1 MTAYKSQM
9 TGQFMGYCYK
19 TNLSNE
25 FPKYSVVGVSLEEF
39 AFKPLSPGFKSA
51 YRKLQKLFF
60 FFNRKRE
67 KEKQHVVF
75 FFSALKWMLLKHITP
90 YLTGGGKKS
99 TFWNWASV
107 FFDSTKATV
116 PTLSNATRR
125 LLLQLILYSL
135 HQSFGKGGREKTE
148 SERAKE
154 TSSSEPLMTRAKHVE
169 GKSPNSGYSFSIPW
183 QAAKLNISAG

>member
-51 YRKLQKLFF
+51 YRKHQKLF

-67 KEKQHVVF
+67 KEKQHVF
-75 FFSALKWMLLKHITP
+75 FFFFCSALK
-90 YLTGGGKKS
+90 
-99 TFWNWASV
+99 
-107 FFDSTKATV
+107 
-116 PTLSNATRR
+116 
-125 LLLQLILYSL
+125 
-135 HQSFGKGGREKTE
+135 
-148 SERAKE
+148 
-154 TSSSEPLMTRAKHVE
+154 
-169 GKSPNSGYSFSIPW
+169 
-183 QAAKLNISAG
+183 

>member
-75 FFSALKWMLLKHITP
+75 FFSALK
-90 YLTGGGKKS
+90 
-99 TFWNWASV
+99 
-107 FFDSTKATV
+107 
-116 PTLSNATRR
+116 
-125 LLLQLILYSL
+125 
-135 HQSFGKGGREKTE
+135 
-148 SERAKE
+148 
-154 TSSSEPLMTRAKHVE
+154 
-169 GKSPNSGYSFSIPW
+169 
-183 QAAKLNISAG
+183 

>member
-1 MTAYKSQM
+1 
-9 TGQFMGYCYK
+9 MGYCYK

-51 YRKLQKLFF
+51 YRKHQKLF

-67 KEKQHVVF
+67 KEKQHGF
-75 FFSALKWMLLKHITP
+75 FFFCSALKWMLLKHITP
-90 YLTGGGKKS
+90 YLTGGEKS
-99 TFWNWASV
+99 LPSETGHQFS
-107 FFDSTKATV
+107 STAQKPPSQHLAMQHVACSCSSYFILCIKA
-116 PTLSNATRR
+116 LER
-125 LLLQLILYSL
+125 
-135 HQSFGKGGREKTE
+135 GGREKTE

-183 QAAKLNISAG
+183 RAAKLNISAG